1 LHTVRLPVFEEH
13 YPWVDKKGLD
23 YFRSRLIQA
32 PRDVEYGLQYVLEH
46 CTTRE
51 LQEKAI
57 VALTTKCHILWSLL
71 DALYF
76 AYISPGWP
84 PPLWH
89 K

>member
-1 LHTVRLPVFEEH
+1 
-13 YPWVDKKGLD
+13 
-23 YFRSRLIQA
+23 
-32 PRDVEYGLQYVLEH
+32 
-46 CTTRE
+46 
-51 LQEKAI
+51 